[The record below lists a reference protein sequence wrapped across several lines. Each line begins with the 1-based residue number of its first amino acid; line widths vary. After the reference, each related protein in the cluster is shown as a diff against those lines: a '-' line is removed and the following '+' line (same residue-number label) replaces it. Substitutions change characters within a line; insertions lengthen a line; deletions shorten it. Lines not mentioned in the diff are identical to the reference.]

1 MDGSYNVYC
10 RKSTNTD
17 IYYIN
22 TSILYHLLKEVYQY
36 LWYELVYMLHE
47 MILNLPQRLP
57 QDKQDFLGKDLRWGL
72 GSWADILDWPTSL
85 KRASTRK
92 IFK

>member
-1 MDGSYNVYC
+1 MDWSYNVYC
-10 RKSTNTD
+10 KIQRPYLG
-17 IYYIN
+17 IIIV
-22 TSILYHLLKEVYQY
+22 TSNLI
-36 LWYELVYMLHE
+36 WNCLHE
-47 MILNLPQRLP
+47 VMWNLPQKLP
-57 QDKQDFLGKDLRWGL
+57 QDKQDFLGTDLRWGL